1 MILLSNK
8 VEFYASLPVFK
19 AVFIA
24 VQAQYLLA
32 QSKTHTAGI
41 ITTASCLIVT
51 VKHVPQIF
59 LIFLLIN
66 SIRANIPCF
75 FHKNVLKS
83 KMM

>member
-41 ITTASCLIVT
+41 ITAASCLIVT

-59 LIFLLIN
+59 LIFLFYALSGIEN
-66 SIRANIPCF
+66 ANTVARDYF
-75 FHKNVLKS
+75 A
-83 KMM
+83 